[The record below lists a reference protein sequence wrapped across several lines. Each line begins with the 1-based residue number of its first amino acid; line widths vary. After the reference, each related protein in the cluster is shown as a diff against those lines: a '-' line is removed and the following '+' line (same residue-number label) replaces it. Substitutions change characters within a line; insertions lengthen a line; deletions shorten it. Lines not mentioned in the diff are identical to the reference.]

1 VVGSFCPHCQKIS
14 RQITESLHFSV
25 TYGKLQAMLNEA
37 LGEWYAWMSDADEGD
52 FVRPCDNDWDK
63 YHKIKGELET
73 ASGRPEEN
81 DDE

>member
-1 VVGSFCPHCQKIS
+1 VVGSFCPHCQEIS
-14 RQITESLHFSV
+14 RQITEG
-25 TYGKLQAMLNEA
+25 GKLQAMLNEA

-73 ASGRPEEN
+73 ASGRRGG
-81 DDE
+81 